1 MKKILLSIATLL
13 FVFSAQAANP
23 KYVIQV
29 STDDARTQK
38 IVLNNAANLQKYY
51 GADKVD
57 VEIVAYGPGLGIL
70 TTGNK
75 NASRVEKMAMTDI
88 TFSACQNTMNG
99 FKKKKGHFPKLTD
112 GVSITP
118 SGVVRIGELQQ
129 QGYSYIRP

>member
-1 MKKILLSIATLL
+1 M
-13 FVFSAQAANP
+13 QAANP
-23 KYVIQV
+23 QYVIKI
-29 STDDARTQK
+29 STNDARIQK

-75 NASRVEKMAMTDI
+75 NSSRVEKMAMNDI

-99 FKKKKGHFPKLTD
+99 FKKK
-112 GVSITP
+112 
-118 SGVVRIGELQQ
+118 
-129 QGYSYIRP
+129 IRRRMAIFQH